1 MPIRFSMAANRRDQE
16 RIQILGELPG
26 DATVHQSISVKE
38 LSRTGAQIESKF
50 PLQLNSLHDFRLGLG
65 SHSIVVKGRVVHCRI
80 HDIDPE
86 AVLYRAGIEFVEIPA
101 WVEMALDEFLDAVKT
116 GRRG

>member
-1 MPIRFSMAANRRDQE
+1 MAGNRRDEE

-38 LSRTGAQIESKF
+38 LSRTGAQIESTF
-50 PLQLNSLHDFRLGLG
+50 PLQLNSLHEFRLGLG
-65 SHSIVVKGRVVHCRI
+65 SQSVVVKGRVVHCHI

-86 AVLYRAGIEFVEIPA
+86 AVVYRAGIEFIGMPN
-101 WVEMALDEFLDAVKT
+101 WVGTALEQFLEAIKT
-116 GRRG
+116 GRQG